1 MASSNP
7 SSGRSAAA
15 AMLLPA
21 SSTACKS
28 GASHA
33 AAAAAAAIV
42 LFLLVA
48 ANNQDA
54 SCYVDAFSATSSS
67 SRALPTRAIM
77 PSSSSSSSLARGAA
91 ARRAANSR
99 RFRYHN
105 YLAVSASSASADANA
120 NAVVGG
126 ASSAAADS
134 DANDDD
140 GDGDEEVSQKNAVT
154 RSLAMAEAEEEQRL
168 ADLERAIREESDRRR
183 RPSDGEGEDRTFD
196 SGTRI
201 RNGVIQN
208 VDGGNSVYS
217 EPMVV
222 STSGFGGAAG
232 AEAEADETPEE
243 RQGRIDSMLEADDQ
257 EWRDRRRREK
267 MGRYADASSREELE
281 RIAAEEKEEI
291 AQENER
297 KAEAA
302 GKQGVSLEMLDPV
315 DGGGTVA
322 AGGVDGFNIKGRG
335 RSWFDDVDK
344 ELRQEMDELGVANGD
359 SEGGPTMIDGKVTS
373 RDKLQGVRVG
383 SAGGW
388 QLEIY
393 PGDFVVHRK
402 YGIGRFEKTV
412 LQPKKKL
419 TKAEK
424 EAQRVRREELL
435 REKIAATGKKSLPAE
450 EIQKIMKSFGTAEDD
465 DPISNPRA
473 TLLEIAYSDAIVH
486 VPVDRAYRLSR
497 YRAGDSVVKP
507 KLSRVKG
514 GAWEKAKSKV
524 AENTIVMAQ
533 DVLALYATRESLS
546 RPPCNPNVEGQVRDF
561 EETFSFEPTPD
572 QITCFEHVENDMVWR
587 SRPMDRLVCGDVGF
601 GKTEVALRALF
612 RAVANG
618 KQAAMLAPTGVLAA
632 QHYKNVLKRMGEE
645 TNFNVT
651 VGMLRGGMGKNT
663 KKGRELREEIAEGKI
678 QLIVGTHAILG
689 NSMKFKDLSL
699 LVIDE
704 EQRFGVKQKERLK
717 VISNGV
723 DVLTLSATPIP
734 RTLQMSL
741 SGVRDT
747 STIRTAPPMRK
758 ATITAVEEFGEDVVY
773 EAIRR
778 ERERGGQCYYVLP
791 RIADLEEAEIM
802 LKKLFPDIRI
812 IMAHGRMGRGA
823 EENVEKFAEG
833 DYDVLLATTV
843 IENGVDIPS
852 VNTIIVQNAQSL
864 GMSTLYQLK
873 GRVGRSNVQ
882 AYAYFLHRPEAIT
895 EQSAMRLQAMADFS
909 SELGSGFDVANRDL
923 EIRGAGSL
931 LGTEQ
936 SGMAAKV
943 GFDLYMRMLK
953 KSVRQLR
960 GLDLPAVART
970 NVILPKGEGSI
981 EVGDGSSSSNAFQIN
996 KSYIKDPAARLREES
1011 AARLAESTSQ
1021 LVELTNLWKDT
1032 YGPIPPKV
1040 QKQLKT
1046 LHLHAC
1052 TRILGIDLVGMVTSI
1067 DAEGTKECIL
1077 RSPGLR
1083 LRHWIEISRSLP
1095 RGAPTKGLDVILPSR
1110 FNADQ
1115 GEVEIRGGKKIDMS
1129 TILVKTVEE
1138 NVGEEEEEWDALDQ
1152 EEVESMKEI
1161 SSALNVKAIDEVDV
1175 ENYPRFLIRDFDA
1188 VKQGQR
1194 IDALLKALLPA
1205 SKVVFE
1211 KQKADKEKAKVAAEL
1226 REKREMMRK
1235 QQKERDS
1242 MSARNLGLG
1251 GQVVADTF

>member
-1 MASSNP
+1 MIIPTS
-7 SSGRSAAA
+7 
-15 AMLLPA
+15 M
-21 SSTACKS
+21 
-28 GASHA
+28 SHA
-33 AAAAAAAIV
+33 TTAAAAI
-42 LFLLVA
+42 LLLLL
-48 ANNQDA
+48 ANNNHYDT
-54 SCYVDAFSATSSS
+54 SCHAFSATSSS
-67 SRALPTRAIM
+67 SSSLSHLLHYSRPAM
-77 PSSSSSSSLARGAA
+77 SSS
-91 ARRAANSR
+91 
-99 RFRYHN
+99 
-105 YLAVSASSASADANA
+105 LAVSASTS
-120 NAVVGG
+120 
-126 ASSAAADS
+126 SSAAADAGAAGMTG
-134 DANDDD
+134 DADTGGNDD
-140 GDGDEEVSQKNAVT
+140 GDDDEASQKNAVT
-154 RSLAMAEAEEEQRL
+154 RSLAMAEDEEEQRL
-168 ADLERAIREESDRRR
+168 ADLDLAMEESKRRQR
-183 RPSDGEGEDRTFD
+183 ASDGDGEGERSFD

-201 RNGVIQN
+201 RNGVLQN

-217 EPMVV
+217 EPVVV
-222 STSGFGGAAG
+222 STSGFGGV
-232 AEAEADETPEE
+232 AEGDADETPEQ
-243 RQGRIDSMLEADDQ
+243 RQARIESMLEADDQ
-257 EWRDRRRREK
+257 EWRDQRRREK

-281 RIAAEEKEEI
+281 QIAAEERKEI

-297 KAEAA
+297 KAKAA
-302 GKQGVSLEMLDPV
+302 SEQGVSLEMLDPV
-315 DGGGTVA
+315 DSAGDVT
-322 AGGVDGFNIKGRG
+322 AGGVDGFNIKGRS

-344 ELRQEMDELGVANGD
+344 ELRQEMDQLGVANGD
-359 SEGGPTMIDGKVTS
+359 SEGGPTMIDGKVMS

-424 EAQRVRREELL
+424 EAQRVRREQLL
-435 REKIAATGKKSLPAE
+435 REKIDATGKKSLPTE
-450 EIQKIMKSFGTAEDD
+450 EVQKIINSFGTAKDD
-465 DPISNPRA
+465 DPISNPQA

-507 KLSRVKG
+507 RLSRVKG

-546 RPPCNPNVEGQVRDF
+546 RPPCNPSVEGQVKEF
-561 EETFSFEPTPD
+561 EETFPFDPTPD

-632 QHYKNVLKRMGEE
+632 QHYKNVLKRMGENS
-645 TNFNVT
+645 NFNIT
-651 VGMLRGGMGKNT
+651 VCMLRGGMGKNT
-663 KKGRELREEIAEGKI
+663 KKGREMREDIAEGKI
-678 QLIVGTHAILG
+678 QLIVGTHALLG

-747 STIRTAPPMRK
+747 STIRTPPPMRK
-758 ATITAVEEFGEDVVY
+758 PTITQVEEFNEDIVY
-773 EAIRR
+773 EAIQR

-791 RIADLEEAEIM
+791 RIADLEEAETM
-802 LKKLFPDIRI
+802 LTKLFPDIRI

-843 IENGVDIPS
+843 IENGVDIPK

-873 GRVGRSNVQ
+873 GRVGRSDVQ

-960 GLDLPAVART
+960 GLDLPAVPRT
-970 NVILPKGEGSI
+970 NVILPEGEGSI

-996 KSYIKDPAARLREES
+996 KSYMKDPEVRLREES

-1021 LVELTNLWKDT
+1021 LVELTNSWKDT

-1052 TRILGIDLVGMVTSI
+1052 TRILGVDLVGMVTST
-1067 DAEGTKECIL
+1067 DADGTKDCVL

-1083 LRHWIEISRSLP
+1083 LRHWIEISKSLP
-1095 RGAPTKGLDVILPSR
+1095 RGAPTKGLDVIFPSR
-1110 FNADQ
+1110 FNNDQ
-1115 GEVEIRGGKKIDMS
+1115 GEIEIRGGKKIDMS

-1161 SSALNVKAIDEVDV
+1161 SSALSVKAIDEADV
-1175 ENYPRFLIRDFDA
+1175 ENYPRFVIKNFGE

-1194 IDALLKALLPA
+1194 IDALLKVLLPA

-1211 KQKADKEKAKVAAEL
+1211 KQKVDKEKAKVAAEL
-1226 REKREMMRK
+1226 REKREMMKR
-1235 QQKERDS
+1235 QQKERDN
-1242 MSARNLGLG
+1242 MSARNLGLSG
-1251 GQVVADTF
+1251 PVVADTF

>member
-1 MASSNP
+1 MYYSWN
-7 SSGRSAAA
+7 RSAQ
-15 AMLLPA
+15 AMFCP
-21 SSTACKS
+21 KS
-28 GASHA
+28 GKSHA
-33 AAAAAAAIV
+33 AAAAAAVVV

-48 ANNQDA
+48 NNHDTT
-54 SCYVDAFSATSSS
+54 CYAFSATTSTSMP
-67 SRALPTRAIM
+67 SRAALSAM
-77 PSSSSSSSLARGAA
+77 PSSSLATHRGGVV
-91 ARRAANSR
+91 ANSR
-99 RFRYHN
+99 RFRHPN
-105 YLAVSASSASADANA
+105 YLAVSASSSSSSADVD
-120 NAVVGG
+120 VVGV
-126 ASSAAADS
+126 ASSAAAADG

-140 GDGDEEVSQKNAVT
+140 ENDDEVTEKNAVT
-154 RSLAMAEAEEEQRL
+154 RSLAMAEDEEEQRI
-168 ADLERAIREESDRRR
+168 ADLERAMEESSRRR
-183 RPSDGEGEDRTFD
+183 RPSDSEGEERTFD

-201 RNGVIQN
+201 RNGVLQN

-222 STSGFGGAAG
+222 STSGFGGAAD
-232 AEAEADETPEE
+232 AEADDTPEQ
-243 RQGRIDSMLEADDQ
+243 RQARIDSMLEADDQ
-257 EWRDRRRREK
+257 EWRDRRRREQ
-267 MGRYADASSREELE
+267 MGRYADATSREELE

-291 AQENER
+291 AQDNER

-302 GKQGVSLEMLDPV
+302 QQQGVSLQMLDPV
-315 DGGGTVA
+315 DSAGAVA
-322 AGGVDGFNIKGRG
+322 AGGAGAFNIKGRS

-344 ELRQEMDELGVANGD
+344 ELRQELDELGVANGD

-383 SAGGW
+383 SAGGF

-402 YGIGRFEKTV
+402 YGIGRFEKSV
-412 LQPKKKL
+412 LQSKKKL

-424 EAQRVRREELL
+424 EAQRIRREELL

-450 EIQKIMKSFGTAEDD
+450 EIQKIIKSFGTTKDD
-465 DPISNPRA
+465 DPISNPQA
-473 TLLEIAYSDAIVH
+473 TLLEITYSDALVH

-514 GAWEKAKSKV
+514 GAWEKAKDKV
-524 AENTIVMAQ
+524 VENTIAMAQ

-546 RPPCNPNVEGQVRDF
+546 RPPCNPNIEGQVKDF
-561 EETFSFEPTPD
+561 EETFSFDPTPD
-572 QITCFEHVENDMVWR
+572 QSICFEHVENDMVWR

-632 QHYKNVLKRMGEE
+632 QHYRNVLKRMGED

-663 KKGRELREEIAEGKI
+663 KKGREIREEIAEGKI
-678 QLIVGTHAILG
+678 QLIVGTHALLG
-689 NSMKFKDLSL
+689 NSLKFKDLAL

-758 ATITAVEEFGEDVVY
+758 ATITAVEEFNEDVVY

-791 RIADLEEAEIM
+791 RIADLEEAETM
-802 LKKLFPDIRI
+802 LTKLFPDIRI

-843 IENGVDIPS
+843 IENGVDIPT
-852 VNTIIVQNAQSL
+852 VNTIFVQNAQSL

-960 GLDLPAVART
+960 GLDLPAVPRT
-970 NVILPKGEGSI
+970 NVILPEGEGSI

-996 KSYIKDPAARLREES
+996 KSYIKDPTERLKEES

-1021 LVELTNLWKDT
+1021 LVELTNQWKDT
-1032 YGPIPPKV
+1032 YGSVPPKV

-1052 TRILGIDLVGMVTSI
+1052 TRILGIDLVGMTTSI

-1083 LRHWIEISRSLP
+1083 LRHWIEISKSLP
-1095 RGAPTKGLDVILPSR
+1095 RGAPTKGLDVIFPSR
-1110 FNADQ
+1110 FNENQ

-1129 TILVKTVEE
+1129 TILVRTVEE

-1152 EEVESMKEI
+1152 EEHESMKEI

-1175 ENYPRFLIRDFDA
+1175 ENYPRFIIKDFDA

-1194 IDALLKALLPA
+1194 IDALLKVLLPA

-1211 KQKADKEKAKVAAEL
+1211 KQKADKEKAKIAAEL
-1226 REKREMMRK
+1226 REKREMMKK

-1242 MSARNLGLG
+1242 MSARNLGLSG
-1251 GQVVADTF
+1251 PVVADTF